1 MSHRLSVPLHPLHAL
16 LIIFPFPL
24 FLGALISDFA
34 YWGTYHIQWA
44 NFSSWLIAGGLV
56 GNGIALLW
64 ALVRLIRLR
73 RSPGFRRTVY
83 LAVLLLVT
91 WITGFLNALIHAK
104 DAWATMPEGLY
115 LSIAITVLSVAA
127 AWAGG
132 SNSRSEVVA

>member
-1 MSHRLSVPLHPLHAL
+1 M
-16 LIIFPFPL
+16 
-24 FLGALISDFA
+24 ISDFA
-34 YWGTYHIQWA
+34 YCGTYQVQWA

-73 RSPGFRRTVY
+73 RRPGFRRTIY

-91 WITGFLNALIHAK
+91 WIVGFVNALVHAK